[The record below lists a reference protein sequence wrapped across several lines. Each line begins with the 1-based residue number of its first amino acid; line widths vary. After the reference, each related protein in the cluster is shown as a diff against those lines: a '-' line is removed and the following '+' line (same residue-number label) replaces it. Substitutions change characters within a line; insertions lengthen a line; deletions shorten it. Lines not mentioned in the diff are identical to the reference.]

1 MIAPTSTK
9 RFRLALPI
17 SGLLL
22 ASVMVGPVAAQD
34 QNEFPGR
41 RVGGGT
47 RGGCVID
54 AAAVVALNPDNNLG
68 VTQREAPTL
77 YFAVPATEEPYQVT
91 FYLETEAAESVYET
105 TLEVG
110 DEAELVGVQIP
121 ADTLAVGEYYPWS
134 FVATCDETNPATAI
148 VLEGWLQQSEMDES
162 AVATTDSELEQVQA
176 YQAAGLWSDAIALTA
191 ELLAANPDCEEYQAQ
206 WFELLAALGLDRAI
220 DDQLSVRLPM

>member
-17 SGLLL
+17 GGLLL
-22 ASVMVGPVAAQD
+22 ASVMVGPVVAQD

-47 RGGCVID
+47 RGGFVID
-54 AAAVVALNPDNNLG
+54 AAAEVALNPDTNLG

-91 FYLETEAAESVYET
+91 FYLETEAAEPVYET

-110 DEAELVGVQIP
+110 DEAELIGV
-121 ADTLAVGEYYPWS
+121 D
-134 FVATCDETNPATAI
+134 
-148 VLEGWLQQSEMDES
+148 
-162 AVATTDSELEQVQA
+162 
-176 YQAAGLWSDAIALTA
+176 DAITQVLWTKLFM
-191 ELLAANPDCEEYQAQ
+191 EAQ
-206 WFELLAALGLDRAI
+206 GYPITKNILFQDNKSSILFH
-220 DDQLSVRLPM
+220 